1 MLYDYLAFYKPYRK
15 IFLGVVLGSCLAAVL
30 DLLFPV
36 LVRHILNVEL
46 PQRNLTAMFSW
57 LGVLLFL
64 YCGNFL
70 LLYAVNYYGHVMS
83 ASIENDMRKRLF
95 AHLQKMS
102 FRFYDNAK
110 TGQLLSRLTSDI
122 TEIGELTFRGP
133 NDLVICTITML
144 GTMGIMVWMNPQ
156 LGGLISLL
164 LLGKTVHTVVINRK
178 MKAAFRANRS
188 KSGEVTAQAE
198 EALSG
203 IRLVKAFASEDVELG
218 RFMEKSNAFFKVRKE
233 AYKILAYFSG
243 SVNFF
248 TNVTNLSVLGYG
260 GYLIAMDRLA
270 FSDFVAF
277 LLYVNL
283 FMKPL
288 LRLTV
293 FTEMYQR
300 GMAGFSRYYEIMREK
315 EEITDILEPVEL
327 QSVKGRIVFDKVS
340 FAYGNQNVLQD
351 FSLTIEPGE
360 KVAFVGATGAGK
372 TTIANLLLRFY
383 EPQEGSIL
391 LDGININQYAQRSLR
406 QQIGL
411 VQQDVFLFSES
422 VAFNIAYG
430 KSNAS
435 MKELEQAAAR
445 AAADDFIRA
454 LPDGYNTCIGE
465 RGVKLSGGQK
475 QRISIARVFL
485 KNPPVLILDEATSAL
500 DTKTEK
506 QIQGALDKLSDN
518 RTTLIIAHRLSTIKN
533 ADKIVVLHQ
542 GRINEQGT
550 HDELL
555 KRGGVYKRLYMLG
568 EKGK

>member
-1 MLYDYLAFYKPYRK
+1 MLRDYLAFYKPYRK

-46 PQRNLTAMFSW
+46 PQRNLTSMFSW

-83 ASIENDMRKRLF
+83 ASIENDMRKELF

-198 EALSG
+198 EAISG
-203 IRLVKAFASEDVELG
+203 IRLVKAFASEDIELG

-248 TNVTNLSVLGYG
+248 TNVTNISVLGYG
-260 GYLIAMDRLA
+260 GYLIAMDRLT

-315 EEITDILEPVEL
+315 EEITDILEPVEF

-340 FAYGNQNVLQD
+340 FGYGGQNVLQD

-383 EPQEGSIL
+383 EPQTGSIL

>member
-1 MLYDYLAFYKPYRK
+1 MLCDYLAFYKPYRK

-46 PQRNLTAMFSW
+46 PQRNLTSMFSW
-57 LGVLLFL
+57 LGVLLLF
-64 YCGNFL
+64 YCVNFL

-83 ASIENDMRKRLF
+83 ASIENDMRKKLF

-164 LLGKTVHTVVINRK
+164 LLAKTVHTVVINRK

-198 EALSG
+198 EAISG

-315 EEITDILEPVEL
+315 EEITDIPEPVEF

-340 FAYGNQNVLQD
+340 FSYGSQNVLQD

-383 EPQEGSIL
+383 EPQKGNIL

-406 QQIGL
+406 KQIGL

-430 KSNAS
+430 KNNAS
-435 MKELEQAAAR
+435 MKALEQAAAK

-542 GRINEQGT
+542 GRISEQGT
-550 HDELL
+550 HEELL
-555 KRGGVYKRLYMLG
+555 RRGGIYKRLYMLG
-568 EKGK
+568 EKGE

>member
-46 PQRNLTAMFSW
+46 PQRNLTSMFSW

-144 GTMGIMVWMNPQ
+144 GTMGIMVWMNPR

-203 IRLVKAFASEDVELG
+203 IRLVKAFASEDIELG

-315 EEITDILEPVEL
+315 EEITDIPEPVEL
-327 QSVKGRIVFDKVS
+327 QGVKGRIVFDKVS
-340 FAYGNQNVLQD
+340 FGYGSQNVLQD

-430 KSNAS
+430 KRNAS

-506 QIQGALDKLSDN
+506 QIQGALDKLSNN

-542 GRINEQGT
+542 GRISEQGT
-550 HDELL
+550 HEELL

-568 EKGK
+568 ESGE